1 MNGGWAAAVH
11 RQTSGGGA
19 FHRLIML
26 SSANIRIAAGKPAGF
41 VCENTQTPGR
51 DVPPWNTTMTSQ
63 PSSQQL
69 RSTRRSGAP
78 LLFGIT
84 IAFAAA
90 AAVGGAPVGAAV
102 ADRPLLPPSSE
113 TIRYQVNGSPGVA
126 AYLNYAIDYTQQY
139 QTNVPLPWTKEFTV
153 PPGQV
158 YVLSAQSSGTGSITC
173 TISIDGKVVSNMT
186 STGTPARA
194 ACSH

>member
-1 MNGGWAAAVH
+1 MEHHYDQSTVITAAPKH
-11 RQTSGGGA
+11 
-19 FHRLIML
+19 
-26 SSANIRIAAGKPAGF
+26 
-41 VCENTQTPGR
+41 TP
-51 DVPPWNTTMTSQ
+51 V
-63 PSSQQL
+63 
-69 RSTRRSGAP
+69 GAP